1 MRALCDKVGRF
12 VRGADG
18 ALYRVT
24 PSRAAIVL
32 DEPEQEPSDFGQQAT
47 DVPLWSDL
55 DNSSARTF
63 IVPKGH

>member
-1 MRALCDKVGRF
+1 MKTQSINSGQF

-24 PSRAAIVL
+24 KLGAVSVPDQAAA
-32 DEPEQEPSDFGQQAT
+32 EPVVFDRFADGMPA
-47 DVPLWSDL
+47 WSDL

-63 IVPKGH
+63 IAPTGH

>member
-1 MRALCDKVGRF
+1 MKTQFINSGQL

-24 PSRAAIVL
+24 KLGAVSVPDQGTTEPIVP
-32 DEPEQEPSDFGQQAT
+32 DQFADGMPA
-47 DVPLWSDL
+47 WSDL

-63 IVPKGH
+63 IAPSGH